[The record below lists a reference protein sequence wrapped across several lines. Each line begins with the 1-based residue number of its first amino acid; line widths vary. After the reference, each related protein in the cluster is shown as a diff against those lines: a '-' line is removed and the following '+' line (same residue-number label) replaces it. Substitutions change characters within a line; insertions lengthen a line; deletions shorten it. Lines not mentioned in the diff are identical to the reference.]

1 MEDARNGPGKKSGAR
16 KWKWLFGGLVSGV
29 VFSVAFAWGL
39 NATDQRQFCASC
51 HLMQEAARTQKM
63 GMHANLTCNECHAP
77 HALLAKIPFKAKAGA
92 EDVWGN
98 IVGKD
103 LPIPPSKTQRDVIN
117 QNCIACHA
125 MVNVKVASMAV
136 KPYCT
141 DCHRSVA
148 HMRLNPI
155 SEGTV
160 GYD

>member
-1 MEDARNGPGKKSGAR
+1 MEGSGNERCNSPGGR
-16 KWKWLFGGLVSGV
+16 KWKWLFCGLVCGV
-29 VFSVAFAWGL
+29 VLMGVCAWAL
-39 NATDQRQFCASC
+39 NYTDQRQFCASC

-77 HALLAKIPFKAKAGA
+77 HALMAKIPFKAQAGF
-92 EDVWGN
+92 EDIVGN
-98 IVGKD
+98 MQGKD

-117 QNCIACHA
+117 KNCIACHGP
-125 MVNVKVASMAV
+125 VNKTVASMAI

-141 DCHRSVA
+141 DCHRGVA

-155 SEGTV
+155 SERTV